1 MVAVGAA
8 LAYGVAVG
16 GETIAAA
23 ALLSAGFSRRPSDRE
38 ALGLGALASLT
49 AATTIV
55 LCALEAQ
62 ESRYPTPVGIDWPFA
77 LASAT
82 ALVPAA
88 WGLALLALR
97 DDHDDL
103 HPAHAFLIVVALFAA
118 NRYDALV
125 AAGTLDTAYVQPFV
139 LPAFLLFAAVRAANR
154 VATAARRRVGPGSA
168 PTTLKLITLK
178 EVAATDERNRIARD
192 LHDSVSQTL
201 YSIAMLAEALPR
213 TLERDLA
220 SGREQALQIRTMT
233 IEALGNLRMLL
244 LEMRHPATESAD
256 LGDLL
261 LELAGEP
268 GAPVVVELGVP
279 GGPDLPSEIKLAAYR
294 VAQEALM
301 NAHRHA
307 LPTRIVVRL
316 EQRGGALVLS
326 IVDDGVGFDVGAIA
340 TAHHGLEIMRER
352 AEQADADLSIES
364 RPGHGTRV
372 ILTWPH
378 PTSPPTPEEAP

>member
-23 ALLSAGFSRRPSDRE
+23 ALLSAGFTRRPSDRE
-38 ALGLGALASLT
+38 ALGLGVLASLT

-62 ESRYPTPVGIDWPFA
+62 EGRYSTPVGIDWPFA

-82 ALVPAA
+82 ALVPAV
-88 WGLALLALR
+88 WGVALLALR

-103 HPAHAFLIVVALFAA
+103 HPAHAFLIVAALFAA

-139 LPAFLLFAAVRAANR
+139 FPMFLLFAAVRAANR
-154 VATAARRRVGPGSA
+154 AATAERRPVEIPI
-168 PTTLKLITLK
+168 PMTLKLTTLKEI
-178 EVAATDERNRIARD
+178 AATDERNRIARD

-213 TLERDLA
+213 TLERDPA
-220 SGREQALQIRTMT
+220 TGREQSLQIRTMT

-307 LPTRIVVRL
+307 LPTQIVVRL

-326 IVDDGVGFDVGAIA
+326 IVDDGVGFDIGATT

-352 AEQADADLSIES
+352 AEHAAADLTIES
-364 RPGHGTRV
+364 QPGHGTRV
-372 ILTWPH
+372 TLTWPH
-378 PTSPPTPEEAP
+378 PTGPPTPEEAP

>member
-16 GETIAAA
+16 SETIAAA
-23 ALLSAGFSRRPSDRE
+23 ALLSAGFSQRRNDRE
-38 ALGLGALASLT
+38 ALSLGVLASLT

-55 LCALEAQ
+55 LCAVEAQ
-62 ESRYPTPVGIDWPFA
+62 EGRHSAPVGIDWPFA

-88 WGLALLALR
+88 WGVALLALR

-103 HPAHAFLIVVALFAA
+103 HPAPAFLIVAALFAV

-125 AAGTLDTAYVQPFV
+125 TAGTLDTAYLQPFV
-139 LPAFLLFAAVRAANR
+139 FPVFLLVAAVRAANR
-154 VATAARRRVGPGSA
+154 AAATDRRPVGPVSG
-168 PTTLKLITLK
+168 PTTLKLIALK

-201 YSIAMLAEALPR
+201 YSIAMLADALPR
-213 TLERDLA
+213 TLERDPA
-220 SGREQALQIRTMT
+220 TGREQAVQIRAMT

-279 GGPDLPSEIKLAAYR
+279 SGPDLPSEIKLAAYR

-316 EQRGGALVLS
+316 EHRSGALVLS
-326 IVDDGVGFDVGAIA
+326 IVDDGVGFDVGA
-340 TAHHGLEIMRER
+340 TTTVHHGLEIMRER
-352 AEQADADLSIES
+352 AEHAAADLTIES
-364 RPGHGTRV
+364 QPGHGTRV
-372 ILTWPH
+372 TLTWPH
-378 PTSPPTPEEAP
+378 PTSPPTPEEGP